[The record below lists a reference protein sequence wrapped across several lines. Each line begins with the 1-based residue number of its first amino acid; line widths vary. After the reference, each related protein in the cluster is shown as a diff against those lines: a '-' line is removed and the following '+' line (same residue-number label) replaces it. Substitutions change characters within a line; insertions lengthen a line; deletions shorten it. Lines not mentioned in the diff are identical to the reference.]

1 MPATLSGPDTRRMN
15 RKSHAPVAT
24 LPARLRVAVVVDISE
39 TFFREI
45 VAGAA
50 QYAREAGDW
59 QLYAG
64 QESVD
69 RLLALHEWH
78 GDGIIACLNNEQVA
92 AAVAQTGVPAVAV
105 GSLGNVGP
113 TSRIPYVDTD
123 NKLVANMA
131 FDHLRERGLTRF
143 GYYGVAASPATRW
156 AVIRGDAF
164 EARVAAAGCECGRLQ
179 ALDPDGRAKASQA
192 GLCRWLTELPKP
204 VGIMACSDYHAR
216 HVLEACRTLGLRVP
230 HDVAVIGVDDDELEC
245 ELAMPPLTSIA
256 QSARRIG
263 HEAARLLDMLMRP
276 QHFRV
281 GDQEPSVPDETAI
294 PPAAIVARA
303 STETFAVA
311 DQVIARVIEA
321 VRDRACK
328 GLTIA
333 DLVDVA
339 GMPRWK
345 LEKRFKEIVGHS
357 IHDDMVRV
365 RLAETRRLIRTTDL
379 PLKVVATR
387 SGFHSVAYMT
397 TVFRRSFGITPALF
411 RRLEQGSV
419 VRLPHAEDGPDR

>member
-1 MPATLSGPDTRRMN
+1 MN
-15 RKSHAPVAT
+15 RKPRTTPAPV
-24 LPARLRVAVVVDISE
+24 PARLRVAVVVDLSE

-59 QLYAG
+59 QLHAG
-64 QESVD
+64 QESAD
-69 RLLALHEWH
+69 RLPALHDWH
-78 GDGIIACLNNEQVA
+78 GDGIIACLNDERIA
-92 AAVAQTGVPAVAV
+92 RAVAETGLPAVAV
-105 GSLGNVGP
+105 GSPGN
-113 TSRIPYVDTD
+113 SARIPHVDTD
-123 NKLVANMA
+123 NQLVANMA

-143 GYYGVAASPATRW
+143 GYYGVPPSAATRW
-156 AVIRGDAF
+156 SDIRGNAF
-164 EARVAAAGCECGRLQ
+164 EARVAAAGYDCGRLTAQ
-179 ALDPDGRAKASQA
+179 DPDGKTEASRTE
-192 GLCRWLTELPKP
+192 LCQWLTELPKP
-204 VGIMACSDYHAR
+204 VGIMACSDFHAR
-216 HVLEACRTLGLRVP
+216 HVLEACRSLGLRVP

-263 HEAARLLDMLMRP
+263 HEAARLLDRLMRP
-276 QHFRV
+276 EHFAV
-281 GDQEPSVPDETAI
+281 GDQMPGVPKETAI

-333 DLVDVA
+333 DLVGVA

-365 RLAETRRLIRTTDL
+365 RLAETQRLIRTTDL

-397 TVFRRSFGITPALF
+397 TIFRRSFGTTPALF

-419 VRLPHAEDGPDR
+419 VRSPHAEDEPAS

>member
-1 MPATLSGPDTRRMN
+1 MTR
-15 RKSHAPVAT
+15 KTAASISPAPV
-24 LPARLRVAVVVDISE
+24 RLRVAVVVDISE

-64 QESVD
+64 QEAVD
-69 RLLALHEWH
+69 RLLELHDCS
-78 GDGIIACLNNEQVA
+78 GDGIIAYLNDERIA
-92 AAVAQTGVPAVAV
+92 KAVAKTGVFTVAV
-105 GSLGNVGP
+105 GSPGDAGMGFSVPRVG
-113 TSRIPYVDTD
+113 TD
-123 NKLVANMA
+123 NGLVAHMA

-143 GYYGVAASPATRW
+143 GYYGAATAPAAHW
-156 AVIRGDAF
+156 SDSRGDAF
-164 EARVAAAGCECGRLQ
+164 EARVAAAGYACGRLT
-179 ALDPDGRAKASQA
+179 ALNPEGRLAVSRAK
-192 GLCRWLTELPKP
+192 LCQWLTTLPKP
-204 VGIMACSDYHAR
+204 VGIMAASDCHAR
-216 HVLEACRTLGLRVP
+216 HVLEACRALGLRVP

-263 HEAARLLDMLMRP
+263 HEAARLLDILMRP
-276 QHFRV
+276 AHFALFGR
-281 GDQEPSVPDETAI
+281 EPIVPPETAI
-294 PPAAIVARA
+294 PPAEIVARA

-321 VRDRACK
+321 VRERACK

-333 DLVDVA
+333 DLVAVA
-339 GMPRWK
+339 DMARWK

-357 IHDDMVRV
+357 IHEDMVRV

-397 TVFRRSFGITPALF
+397 TVFRRSFGITPAVF

-419 VRLPHAEDGPDR
+419 VRSAHAKAGRKG

>member
-1 MPATLSGPDTRRMN
+1 MN
-15 RKSHAPVAT
+15 RQPRRTPIPV
-24 LPARLRVAVVVDISE
+24 PVRLRVAVLVDLSE

-64 QESVD
+64 QQSAD
-69 RLLALHEWH
+69 RLPALDDWQ
-78 GDGIIACLNNEQVA
+78 GDGIIACLNDERIA
-92 AAVAQTGVPAVAV
+92 RAVAQKGLPAVAV
-105 GSLGNVGP
+105 GSSGDLAQG
-113 TSRIPYVDTD
+113 SSIPHVDTD
-123 NKLVANMA
+123 NMLVAKMA

-143 GYYGVAASPATRW
+143 GYYGVPSSATMRW
-156 AVIRGDAF
+156 SDIRGSAF
-164 EARVAAAGCECGRLQ
+164 EARATAAGYHCSRLT
-179 ALDPDGRAKASQA
+179 ALDPDGRTEAARA
-192 GLCRWLTELPKP
+192 ELCRWLTELPKP
-204 VGIMACSDYHAR
+204 VGVMACSDYHAR
-216 HVLEACRTLGLRVP
+216 HVLEACRSLGLRVP

-263 HEAARLLDMLMRP
+263 HHAASLLDRLMRP
-276 QHFRV
+276 RQLDD
-281 GDQEPSVPDETAI
+281 GGGSPAVPEKTAI
-294 PPAAIVARA
+294 PPSGIVARA

-311 DQVIARVIEA
+311 DQTIARVIEA

-333 DLVDVA
+333 DLVGVA

-345 LEKRFKEIVGHS
+345 LEKRFKEVVGHS
-357 IHDDMVRV
+357 IHEDMVRV
-365 RLAETRRLIRTTDL
+365 RLAETKRLIRTTDL

-397 TVFRRSFGITPALF
+397 TIFRRTFAITPAAF

-419 VRLPHAEDGPDR
+419 VRSPDAKGGGDT

>member
-1 MPATLSGPDTRRMN
+1 M
-15 RKSHAPVAT
+15 
-24 LPARLRVAVVVDISE
+24 PARLRVAVVVDISE

-64 QESVD
+64 QESAD
-69 RLLALHEWH
+69 RLLALHDWR
-78 GDGIIACLNNEQVA
+78 GDGIIACLSDERIA
-92 AAVAQTGVPAVAV
+92 RAVAETGLPTVAV
-105 GSLGNVGP
+105 GSSDSGGP
-113 TSRIPYVDTD
+113 PSRVPRVDTD
-123 NKLVANMA
+123 NRLVAQMA

-143 GYYGVAASPATRW
+143 GYYGVPTSPTTRW
-156 AVIRGDAF
+156 SDVRGDAF
-164 EARVAAAGCECGRLQ
+164 EACVAAAGCECGRLT
-179 ALDPDGRAKASQA
+179 ASDPDGRSEASRA
-192 GLCRWLTELPKP
+192 ELSHWLTELPKP
-204 VGIMACSDYHAR
+204 VGVMACSDYQAR
-216 HVLEACRTLGLRVP
+216 HVLEACRALGLRVP

-263 HEAARLLDMLMRP
+263 HEAARLLDVLMRP
-276 QHFRV
+276 QHFAV
-281 GDQEPSVPDETAI
+281 GGKEPSVPDDTAI
-294 PPAAIVARA
+294 PPATIVARA

-333 DLVDVA
+333 DLVSVA

-379 PLKVVATR
+379 PLKVVAIR

-397 TVFRRSFGITPALF
+397 TVFRRSFGITPAVF

-419 VRLPHAEDGPDR
+419 VRSPHADDAADA

>member
-1 MPATLSGPDTRRMN
+1 MN
-15 RKSHAPVAT
+15 RKPRTTPAPV
-24 LPARLRVAVVVDISE
+24 PVRLRVAVVVDLSE

-50 QYAREAGDW
+50 QYARETGDW

-64 QESVD
+64 QESAD
-69 RLLALHEWH
+69 RLPALHDWH
-78 GDGIIACLNNEQVA
+78 GDGIIACLNDERIA
-92 AAVAQTGVPAVAV
+92 RAVAETGLPAVAV
-105 GSLGNVGP
+105 GSPGNIEQ
-113 TSRIPYVDTD
+113 SARIPHVDTD
-123 NKLVANMA
+123 NQLVANMA

-143 GYYGVAASPATRW
+143 GYYGVPPSAATRW
-156 AVIRGDAF
+156 SDIRGDAF
-164 EARVAAAGCECGRLQ
+164 EARVAAAGYDCGRLTAQ
-179 ALDPDGRAKASQA
+179 DPDGKTEASRTE
-192 GLCRWLTELPKP
+192 LCQWLTELPKP
-204 VGIMACSDYHAR
+204 VGIMACSDFHAR
-216 HVLEACRTLGLRVP
+216 HVLEACRSLGLRVP
-230 HDVAVIGVDDDELEC
+230 HDVAVIGVDNDELEC

-263 HEAARLLDMLMRP
+263 HEAARLLDRLIRP
-276 QHFRV
+276 EHFTF
-281 GDQEPSVPDETAI
+281 GGQVPAVPQETAI

-333 DLVDVA
+333 DLVGVA

-365 RLAETRRLIRTTDL
+365 RLAETQRLIRTTDL

-397 TVFRRSFGITPALF
+397 TIFRRSFGTTPALF

-419 VRLPHAEDGPDR
+419 VRSPHAEDEPAS